1 MLKINAMYFSPTG
14 TTRKVVLNMQN
25 VVCGEN
31 AKCNLGE
38 TIDITKLS
46 NRNNEYTFEK
56 DEVLI
61 FGVPVYAGRVPNIL
75 LKFFGKIKAD
85 GAICIPIVLYGNR
98 NYDDGLIELSS
109 ILIER
114 GFNIIAAG
122 AFIGEHSFS
131 YKLAKGRPNES
142 DMDIVVEFSK
152 SIALKLSLINEADN
166 NQQNYLNLEDI
177 PGEIPFRNY
186 YRPRDRAGN
195 FFDFKAIKPI
205 TTEACNLCG
214 ICVDICPMQSI
225 SLEDPKKI
233 EGICIKCGA
242 CIKNCPNGAKNFKDA
257 NYEKHRIELEEEY
270 IHPNQIELFFS

>member
-25 VVCGEN
+25 VVCSEN
-31 AKCNLGE
+31 DKYKLGE
-38 TIDITKLS
+38 MVDITKFS
-46 NRNNEYTFEK
+46 NRNSEYMFEK
-56 DEVLI
+56 NDVLI
-61 FGVPVYAGRVPNIL
+61 FGIPVYAGRVPNIL
-75 LKFFGKIKAD
+75 IKFFEKIKAD

-114 GFNIIAAG
+114 GFKIIAAG

-131 YKLAKGRPNES
+131 YKLAKGRPDES
-142 DMDIVVEFSK
+142 DMKMVADFSK
-152 SIALKLSLINEADN
+152 SIALKLSLINEFEDN
-166 NQQNYLNLEDI
+166 QKKYLNLEDI

-186 YRPRDRAGN
+186 YRPRDREGN

-214 ICVDICPMQSI
+214 ICVDICPMKSI
-225 SLEDPKKI
+225 SIEDPKKI

-242 CIKNCPNGAKNFKDA
+242 CIKNCPTGAKLFRDA

-270 IHPNQIELFFS
+270 IYPKKNEIFI